1 MRWLSGIPLL
11 LLLFLSLL
19 LEAQGQRFT
28 PRNPE
33 CIAPAGAGGGWDFT
47 CRSVAQFL
55 YELKLVPQPI
65 RVTNM
70 VGGGGGVAY
79 AHVVTQ
85 RSADPNL
92 IVAASPA
99 TTVRLAQGQFGR
111 YTERDVRWLGA
122 VAADFGL
129 LAVRADAPW
138 KTLGEFLEAWKAD
151 PAKIAISGGSAVGGQ
166 DHMKVLLLARAA
178 GIPLRS
184 VRYVPYDG
192 GGEALTALLGGFVQ
206 AFAGDASET
215 RGQLEAGAVRVLATL
230 SDRRLGGPYQRI
242 PTAKELGYDV
252 SWVVWRGFYVGKEMP
267 ADAYDFWSQALLRL
281 ARSPEW
287 SRFLAQS
294 SLEPLV
300 QVGASFH
307 VFIDRQVADFR
318 RLSRELGLIR

>member
-1 MRWLSGIPLL
+1 M
-11 LLLFLSLL
+11 
-19 LEAQGQRFT
+19 
-28 PRNPE
+28 
-33 CIAPAGAGGGWDFT
+33 
-47 CRSVAQFL
+47 L

-70 VGGGGGVAY
+70 VGGGGGVAF

-85 RSADPNL
+85 RGSDPNL

-99 TTVRLAQGQFGR
+99 TTVRLAQGQYGR

-129 LAVRADAPW
+129 VAVRADAPW
-138 KTLGEFLEAWKAD
+138 RTLGELIEAWKAD
-151 PAKIAISGGSAVGGQ
+151 PSKIAVAGGSAVGGQ

-178 GIPLRS
+178 GIPPKS
-184 VRYVPYDG
+184 VRYVPFDG

-206 AFAGDASET
+206 VFAGDASET
-215 RGQLEAGAVRVLATL
+215 RGQLEGGSVRVLATL
-230 SDRRLGGPYQRI
+230 SERRLGGPYQRI
-242 PTAKELGYDV
+242 PTAKELGYEV
-252 SWVVWRGFYVGKEMP
+252 SWVVWRGFYVGKDIPSE
-267 ADAYDFWSQALLRL
+267 AYEYWTQALSRL

-287 SRFLAQS
+287 AKVLAQN

-300 QVGASFH
+300 QVGAPFH
-307 VFIDRQVADFR
+307 VFIDRQVAEFR